1 MLVLLSRFGGDK
13 MRIAE
18 YRQVSTRTEQRVIH
32 HDALWDDNGN
42 IVAGE
47 WYETVE
53 VQVPVM
59 GMVYRDATPEEIS
72 EFERQQAELPEPEPT
87 AEERLDKLEPR
98 TYALEDTMDD
108 MILLMAD
115 LIGGM

>member
-1 MLVLLSRFGGDK
+1 

-18 YRQVSTRTEQRVIH
+18 YKQVSTCTEQRVIH
-32 HDALWDDNGN
+32 HDAIWDDNGN
-42 IVAGE
+42 IIAGE
-47 WYETVE
+47 WDETVE
-53 VQVPVM
+53 VQVPMM

-87 AEERLDKLEPR
+87 AEERLD
-98 TYALEDTMDD
+98 ALETTTDD

-115 LIGGM
+115 IIGGV

>member
-1 MLVLLSRFGGDK
+1 
-13 MRIAE
+13 MRYGE
-18 YRQVSTRTEQRVIH
+18 YKQISTRTEQRVIH
-32 HDALWDDNGN
+32 HDAIWDDNGN
-42 IVAGE
+42 IIAGE
-47 WYETVE
+47 WDETVE

-72 EFERQQAELPEPEPT
+72 EFEHQQAELPPPEPEPT

-98 TYALEDTMDD
+98 TDALEDTTDD

-115 LIGGM
+115 LIGGV

>member
-1 MLVLLSRFGGDK
+1 

-18 YRQVSTRTEQRVIH
+18 YKQVSTRTEQRVIH
-32 HDALWDDNGN
+32 HDAPWDDNGN
-42 IVAGE
+42 VVANA
-47 WYETVE
+47 WDETVE

-59 GMVYRDATPEEIS
+59 GMVYRDATPEEEA
-72 EFERQQAELPEPEPT
+72 EFERQQAETPPPEPT
-87 AEERLDKLEPR
+87 PEERLDKLEPR
-98 TYALEDTMDD
+98 TDALEDTTDD

>member
-1 MLVLLSRFGGDK
+1 MQIYGIWGES

-18 YRQVSTRTEQRVIH
+18 YKQISTRTEQRVIH

-42 IVAGE
+42 IVANA
-47 WYETVE
+47 WDETME

-59 GMVYRDATPEEIS
+59 GMAYRDATPEEIS
-72 EFERQQAELPEPEPT
+72 EFECQQAELPPPKPT
-87 AEERLDKLEPR
+87 PEERLD
-98 TYALEDTMDD
+98 ALETTTDD

-115 LIGGM
+115 IIGGA